1 MTFMTDAELDDVYK
15 RSKIDEFIAGSEV
28 RQLVGEIRQHRAL
41 QRGDRVDVTLARRLG
56 EHVQKEARLRVEIQ
70 QWLAAYPLSVFPE
83 PDLEKAAELL
93 KAGGQT
99 LDAVSANMGR
109 HVLTR
114 VLEMMNATADQ
125 MGNEP

>member
-56 EHVQKEARLRVEIQ
+56 EHIQKEARLRVEIK

-114 VLEMMNATADQ
+114 VLEMIAAV
-125 MGNEP
+125 GNEP

>member
-1 MTFMTDAELDDVYK
+1 MTFMTDAELDDIYE
-15 RSKIDEFIAGSEV
+15 RSKLDTEIIVGSEIRV
-28 RQLVGEIRQHRAL
+28 LIGEIRHHR
-41 QRGDRVDVTLARRLG
+41 RIDRVDTALAKRLG
-56 EHVQKEARLRVEIQ
+56 EHLEKDARMRVEIQ

-109 HVLTR
+109 HVLKR
-114 VLEMMNATADQ
+114 VIELMDR
-125 MGNEP
+125 